1 MIFKISLKEKPAIKP
16 VYLIL
21 KNRNKMKKHYLLW
34 MLFLLSVY
42 QVNAQTYCVPTAGAT
57 SQNNY
62 LKNAIFSDQ
71 GALYYTAAA
80 YQAYDDQSSNQ
91 IVTSYPGGT
100 VNVHLDFVGS
110 GVKSYVWID
119 WNADGDFDDF
129 YENPLAPSP
138 YSAVDDQFFIPP
150 SQTAG
155 IYRIR
160 VQSGTSFPNPV
171 SPCGP
176 NNYGNFVDFGLKIAP
191 IPSCFAPSTLTS
203 SNLTT
208 NTATISWTAPATIP
222 GTGYEY
228 YYSSSNVV
236 PTTSTQASGSTTS
249 TSAPLSGLASF
260 TTYYYYVRSVCSTT
274 DKSAWSLRGTF
285 TTKCDPQAT
294 MSEDFENATTSANY
308 TVNCWDKI
316 ILGTGYQ
323 AISTGS
329 GVNNSKAMYQS
340 ANGAANTV
348 IAVLPMFSNVNAGT
362 HWLRFK
368 AKVSSTAGILDIGYV
383 TNDTDASSFVNI
395 QSVNISN
402 TVFDGFEYSVVIPNT
417 VPVNARLAIRH
428 GGVPSVN
435 IYWDNVYWEPKPTC
449 FTPTN
454 IVLSNVTSATANIAW
469 TAPLPAPVM
478 GYDIYYSTNNT
489 APTSSTVPNITGVTA
504 NPYTIQGLNSATTY
518 YIWIRSRCSASD
530 QSLWSNIASV
540 QTLCAPV
547 ATLSEN
553 FDSYATGLLTNAP
566 CWGRIVTGIASV
578 NINGNGALSGTKHIL
593 QRSISAGDISIAVL
607 PEFININAGTHSL
620 KLNAY
625 CSVNTG
631 KLEVGYMTNPT
642 DASTFTVIQ
651 QLNITNTS
659 YTPATG
665 TSEYTVAIPGT
676 VPAGARL
683 AIRNTYAI
691 SGNSLYYWDNISWAP
706 TQSMGVSDTA
716 IKSKAGIYP
725 NPFTDIITITES
737 KNLQLVTIYDVSGKV
752 VREVKNFDSPVSLRD
767 LSSGLYLVK
776 MIMKDG
782 SVQTVKAIKK

>member
-1 MIFKISLKEKPAIKP
+1 M
-16 VYLIL
+16 
-21 KNRNKMKKHYLLW
+21 RKHYLLW
-34 MLFLLSVY
+34 MILLFSVL
-42 QVNAQTYCVPTAGAT
+42 QLNAQTYCVPTAGT
-57 SQNNY
+57 SSQSNY

-71 GALYYTAAA
+71 GALYYTASS
-80 YQAYDDQSSNQ
+80 YQAYVDNSSSQ
-91 IVTSYPGGT
+91 TVSSYPGGT
-100 VNVHLDFVGS
+100 VNVHLDFAGS

-119 WNADGDFDDF
+119 WNNDGDFDDF
-129 YENPLAPSP
+129 YENPLGPSS
-138 YSAVDDQFFIPP
+138 YSVVDDLFFIPP
-150 SQTAG
+150 SQAAG

-171 SPCGP
+171 TPCGP
-176 NNYGNFVDFGLKIAP
+176 NNYGNFVDFSLKIDASP
-191 IPSCFAPSTLTS
+191 TCFVPSTLTS
-203 SNLTT
+203 SNIT
-208 NTATISWTAPATIP
+208 NNSAMISWSAPATAP
-222 GTGYEY
+222 GSYEY
-228 YYSSSNVV
+228 YY
-236 PTTSTQASGSTTS
+236 TSSTTIPDAS
-249 TSAPLSGLASF
+249 TPISGTSNTISAPISGLSPF
-260 TTYYYYVRSVCSTT
+260 TTYYYYVRSVCGTSN
-274 DKSAWSLRGTF
+274 KSAWSLRGIF
-285 TTKCDPQAT
+285 KTKCDAKT
-294 MSEDFENATTSANY
+294 SMFEDFESAVNGPNNAD
-308 TVNCWDKI
+308 CWDRI
-316 ILGTGYQ
+316 ILGSGYQ
-323 AISTGS
+323 TIGSGS
-329 GVNNSKAMYQS
+329 GVNSSKAMYQS

-368 AKVSSTAGILDIGYV
+368 AKVSSTAGVLDIGYV

-417 VPVNARLAIRH
+417 VPANARLAIRH

-469 TAPLPAPVM
+469 TAPSPAPAM

-530 QSLWSNIASV
+530 QSLWSNIVSV

-566 CWGRIVTGIASV
+566 CWGRIVTGIASL

-607 PEFININAGTHSL
+607 PEFTNINAGTHSL

-642 DASTFTVIQ
+642 DASTFTLIQ

-665 TSEYTVAIPGT
+665 SEYTIVIPNT

-683 AIRNTYAI
+683 AIRDTYAT
-691 SGNSLYYWDNISWAP
+691 SGNALYYWDNVSWAP
-706 TQSMGVSDTA
+706 TQTMNVQDNVV
-716 IKSKAGIYP
+716 KSKASISP
-725 NPFTDIITITES
+725 NPFTDVIMMTDH
-737 KNLQLVTIYDVSGKV
+737 KNMQSVMIYDASGKSV
-752 VREVKNFDSPVSLRD
+752 TEIRNPDHTISLKD
-767 LSSGLYLVK
+767 LASGIYLIK

-782 SVQTVKAIKK
+782 TSHTVKAIKK